1 MTFVRISEHDIE
13 RAASLMTKLD
23 NSHDNNFK
31 IILSKIDIFKQAK
44 MTPMILMNT
53 DNYALFVVAEETFMK
68 KLH

>member
-1 MTFVRISEHDIE
+1 MTFVRIPEHDIE
-13 RAASLMTKLD
+13 RAASLMTELD

-44 MTPMILMNT
+44 MTPMVLMNT
-53 DNYALFVVAEETFMK
+53 DNYAMFVVAEETFMK